1 MLPTN
6 LLSAPL
12 SRLRR
17 RIPNQRRIT
26 RTFCM
31 QQMRLTLSATVSTL
45 MFSGRTYIY
54 PTGCA
59 DDAPP
64 LRVSSLHTQQNRMV
78 HSRYG
83 TFCVI
88 LSSKSTN
95 FRGNLNDVER
105 LCPDRNELKATNLSI
120 GALTETRDDLTIS
133 VGVKVHSTG
142 ASVALSA
149 GDDCLKLFNPLS
161 VNVTESRLE
170 QSFKR
175 DSIQKVRGEYVS
187 PKRDN
192 SFDQIGDPFR
202 MKSDKG
208 SFSPPGEAIKPKEI
222 IPPTE
227 ISSFHE
233 APRIT

>member
-6 LLSAPL
+6 RLSAPL

-17 RIPNQRRIT
+17 RIPNQKRIT

-31 QQMRLTLSATVSTL
+31 QQMRPTLCATLSTQAI
-45 MFSGRTYIY
+45 SGRTYIY

-64 LRVSSLHTQQNRMV
+64 SRVSSLHTQQNRMV

-83 TFCVI
+83 TLCVI

-149 GDDCLKLFNPLS
+149 GDDCLKLLNPLP
-161 VNVTESRLE
+161 VNVSESRLKQTSNGIQFRKSE
-170 QSFKR
+170 KNPSHQRENKR
-175 DSIQKVRGEYVS
+175 G
-187 PKRDN
+187 
-192 SFDQIGDPFR
+192 
-202 MKSDKG
+202 
-208 SFSPPGEAIKPKEI
+208 IKLEI
-222 IPPTE
+222 HLE
-227 ISSFHE
+227 
-233 APRIT
+233 